1 MAMLAS
7 DGFQQN
13 HYCLAVRIN
22 AFTNATPPQYFSCF
36 QFMMMLP
43 ITKFQKAQ
51 VSCRMCFIVL
61 VISILF
67 LDMIIYNAFCMRR
80 DLAEKAFR
88 DGIER
93 WRVKVNDTLMRAF
106 VRCVGTERASVVCH
120 QLGLNPAILH
130 RIAGSSGMSTSHL
143 VLSCLWSCF
152 SGRMIITI
160 FNFICIS

>member
-1 MAMLAS
+1 MYILAKHACWRLDRLCTRS
-7 DGFQQN
+7 
-13 HYCLAVRIN
+13 CLD
-22 AFTNATPPQYFSCF
+22 FGP
-36 QFMMMLP
+36 
-43 ITKFQKAQ
+43 
-51 VSCRMCFIVL
+51 
-61 VISILF
+61 
-67 LDMIIYNAFCMRR
+67 

-143 VLSCLWSCF
+143 VLSCLCSCF